1 MISSKKAIGG
11 SIAAILVLLV
21 SQVVAQLLASVLV
34 IIKIP
39 TGICNIVAGVLYFV
53 FTYFLLKVLMSKILK
68 LNMAD
73 YGFAKIGLKFKWCL
87 IAIVL
92 PLIVTG
98 VYLLF
103 FQGKFVPSDMNG
115 NQIFTTLSAGI
126 VFMGIAAGFVE
137 EMVFRGVILNLLK
150 ERWNIWIAVIVP
162 SVLFGLVH
170 VIGMDFSLGS
180 CLLVI
185 LAGTMVGIMFSLIEI
200 ESGSVWNNGLVHAI
214 WNIVIIGGGLSIG
227 EEADFYSVMSYVLDS
242 KAFAITGGEFGIES
256 SVIALIAYIV
266 VAVFAFAMIMKKQK
280 D

>member
-21 SQVVAQLLASVLV
+21 SQVVARLLASVLV

-68 LNMAD
+68 LNMVD

-98 VYLLF
+98 VYFLF

-227 EEADFYSVMSYVLDS
+227 EEADSYSVMSYVLDS

>member
-11 SIAAILVLLV
+11 SIVAILVLLV

-68 LNMAD
+68 LNMVD
-73 YGFAKIGLKFKWCL
+73 YGFAKTGLKFKWCL

-214 WNIVIIGGGLSIG
+214 WNIVIIGGVLSIG
-227 EEADFYSVMSYVLDS
+227 EEADSYSVMSYVLDS

>member
-1 MISSKKAIGG
+1 MVHFFFFFLCDCSGVPLSWI
-11 SIAAILVLLV
+11 IALIY
-21 SQVVAQLLASVLV
+21 
-34 IIKIP
+34 
-39 TGICNIVAGVLYFV
+39 NID
-53 FTYFLLKVLMSKILK
+53 K
-68 LNMAD
+68 ND
-73 YGFAKIGLKFKWCL
+73 
-87 IAIVL
+87 
-92 PLIVTG
+92 P
-98 VYLLF
+98 
-103 FQGKFVPSDMNG
+103 
-115 NQIFTTLSAGI
+115 
-126 VFMGIAAGFVE
+126 
-137 EMVFRGVILNLLK
+137 
-150 ERWNIWIAVIVP
+150 IWIAVIVP

-227 EEADFYSVMSYVLDS
+227 EEADSYSVMSYVLDS

>member
-21 SQVVAQLLASVLV
+21 SQVVARLLASVLV

-170 VIGMDFSLGS
+170 VIGMAFSLGS

-227 EEADFYSVMSYVLDS
+227 EEADSYSVMSYVLDS

>member
-11 SIAAILVLLV
+11 SIVAILVLLV

-39 TGICNIVAGVLYFV
+39 TGICNIVAGLLYFV

-68 LNMAD
+68 LNMVD
-73 YGFAKIGLKFKWCL
+73 YGFAKTGLKFKWCL

-214 WNIVIIGGGLSIG
+214 WNIVIIGGVLSIG
-227 EEADFYSVMSYVLDS
+227 EEADSYSVMSYVLDS

>member
-21 SQVVAQLLASVLV
+21 SQVVARLLASVLV

-68 LNMAD
+68 LNMVD
-73 YGFAKIGLKFKWCL
+73 YGFAKTGLKFKWCL

-227 EEADFYSVMSYVLDS
+227 EEADSYSVMSYVLDS

>member
-11 SIAAILVLLV
+11 SIVAILVLLV

-103 FQGKFVPSDMNG
+103 FQGKCVPSDMNG

-227 EEADFYSVMSYVLDS
+227 EEADSYSVMSYVLDS